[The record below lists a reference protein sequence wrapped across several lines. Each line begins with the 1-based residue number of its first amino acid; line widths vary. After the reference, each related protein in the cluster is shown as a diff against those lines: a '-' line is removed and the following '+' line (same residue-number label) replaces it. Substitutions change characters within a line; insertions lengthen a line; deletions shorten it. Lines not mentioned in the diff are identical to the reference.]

1 MSAVLETYSEEAAA
15 VRADTVEVSIVMPCL
30 NEAAT
35 VSNCI
40 AKAQAALSWNRIQGE
55 IIVADN
61 GSTDGCPEIAA
72 RMKARVV
79 HVRPSGYGNA
89 LMGGI
94 RAARGEIIIMGDSDD
109 SYDFT
114 SIMPFVERLRQS
126 HDLVLGNRFRG
137 GIHKGAMPW
146 LHQRLG
152 NPFFTGCAR
161 VLYSAP
167 VGDVMCGLRGLRR
180 SAFEQMQLR
189 ATGMEFA
196 TEMVIRATQL
206 GLNISEVPVVLY
218 PDGRSGPS
226 HLRTWRDGFR
236 TLRLML
242 ELALGPNSEVR
253 RGSPVVKT
261 PAELNL

>member
-1 MSAVLETYSEEAAA
+1 MSTVLETFSEEAASTT
-15 VRADTVEVSIVMPCL
+15 TVEVSIVMPCL

-40 AKAQAALSWNRIQGE
+40 AKARAALSWNRIEGE

-72 RMKARVV
+72 RMNARVV
-79 HVRPSGYGNA
+79 HVRPGGYGNA

-94 RAARGEIIIMGDSDD
+94 QAARGELIIMGDSDD

-114 SIMPFVERLRQS
+114 SIMPFVQRLRRGD
-126 HDLVLGNRFRG
+126 DLVLGNRFRG
-137 GIHKGAMPW
+137 GIRRGAMPW
-146 LHQRLG
+146 LHRVG
-152 NPFFTGCAR
+152 NPFLTGCAQF
-161 VLYSAP
+161 LFSAP
-167 VGDVMCGLRGLRR
+167 IGDIYCGLRGFRK
-180 SAFEQMQLR
+180 SAYERMQLR

-196 TEMVIRATQL
+196 AEMVINATQL

-242 ELALGPNSEVR
+242 ELGQGPSSGVG
-253 RGSPVVKT
+253 RGSPVNKT
-261 PAELNL
+261 AELNP